1 MNKMKYKIGI
11 WSLLLLFACFGCN
24 DDDNTLVVPQLSV
37 GEKTLNFDESLTQT
51 LAIEANGH
59 WTAAAIR
66 DTAEFIVSPSEGYGN
81 GTVTIT
87 LSRTKP
93 EAINGYLKVT
103 YMDGTDEGL
112 EVAQGVRLRAG
123 AMDWEVYPREVAFN
137 SAAGYTQQMVRIST
151 PGKWTATLSDT
162 TWCTL
167 GNASGENEG
176 YVTLNLKSGRT
187 PSEEGVELIITPES
201 APRMEYVVNVTD
213 QQGHEWEKYVTLNR
227 ATVGK
232 GIDIV
237 AVGMFFLEEDLQ
249 KGGRFD
255 QACQLFMQW
264 VFAME
269 PYKSYKDYFN
279 VYAIPYTN
287 EFDRDLMGFGQDLGT
302 EDIETSFGTYLPPN
316 NRTESSGFTINGVQQ
331 RAIYKYAY
339 ENSPVK
345 ADKGIWTELLVS
357 SLVCTDDRAIG
368 VVAQSNNVN
377 RDPDCGIAHAAAPI
391 FGGDL
396 TTLFG
401 HELMGHGFGGFCE
414 NYFSGSATYP
424 ESEKAAF
431 MEHQRTYQ
439 TRLDISMTGDTSQF
453 VNRAWVE
460 LYRMGYRNV
469 DIIEGAQNMAYGVW
483 RASGVGVMGN
493 GNLGSVAGEVFYY
506 NPVQRELILRQIY
519 KLAGLEEEY
528 SLQTFLDYDQNNATN
543 IRTDQEMIDYY
554 ESHRKD

>member
-51 LAIEANGH
+51 LAVEANGR
-59 WTAAAIR
+59 WRARAIM
-66 DTAEFIVSPSEGYGN
+66 DTTEFIISPREGYGN

-167 GNASGENEG
+167 GNASGEDEG
-176 YVTLNLKSGRT
+176 YVTLSLKSGRT

-287 EFDRDLMGFGQDLGT
+287 EFGRDLMGDWGT
-302 EDIETSFGTYLPPN
+302 ENFETPFGTYLTQE
-316 NRTESSGFTINGVQQ
+316 NRNGTSAFSINGVQQ
-331 RAIYKYAY
+331 EDLYKYAY

-345 ADKGIWTELLVS
+345 ADKGIWTEMMIS
-357 SLVCTDDRAIG
+357 SVVCTDDRGVG
-368 VVAQSNNVN
+368 VVTQGNNVAQ
-377 RDPDCGIAHAAAPI
+377 DPDRGIAHAAVPI

-396 TTLFG
+396 TTMFA
-401 HELMGHGFGGFCE
+401 HELLGHGFGGFCE
-414 NYFSGSATYP
+414 NYFSGTNEYP

-431 MEHQRTYQ
+431 VEHQRTYQ
-439 TRLDISMTGDTSQF
+439 TRLDISMTSDTSQF

-528 SLQTFLDYDQNNATN
+528 SLQTFLDYDQNNETN
-543 IRTDQEMIDYY
+543 IWTDQEMIDYY